1 MPLSYYIGPTGCAW
15 SPLSCPR
22 AESAPQG
29 MAASV
34 TPDDTDAQEDEEDDP
49 YWDYP
54 PSYTGQFAW
63 WFENRLA
70 AYEARLIGFP
80 QRSSALEEAVL
91 ADLGSWLDYV
101 RGRRPWPPAPPLLAE
116 MYPRE
121 RAHMHV
127 MFARWARSER
137 AETRA
142 QAEVARARSARAEAR
157 ARAESARALLELSF
171 QLRTDADETN
181 QQERDHDL
189 QRETSEH
196 SSPTPP
202 NTPSSYS
209 SQSYLS

>member
-80 QRSSALEEAVL
+80 QRSSAFEGVA
-91 ADLGSWLDYV
+91 
-101 RGRRPWPPAPPLLAE
+101 
-116 MYPRE
+116 
-121 RAHMHV
+121 
-127 MFARWARSER
+127 ARSSNAREHH
-137 AETRA
+137 RA
-142 QAEVARARSARAEAR
+142 QNTQER
-157 ARAESARALLELSF
+157 ARAARRA
-171 QLRTDADETN
+171 
-181 QQERDHDL
+181 
-189 QRETSEH
+189 EH
-196 SSPTPP
+196 
-202 NTPSSYS
+202 
-209 SQSYLS
+209 

>member
-1 MPLSYYIGPTGCAW
+1 
-15 SPLSCPR
+15 
-22 AESAPQG
+22 